1 MPAINSM
8 RQVLH
13 STTRPFPYESIHS
26 VLGIIAIP
34 GMMTGAILGGAS
46 VQQAA
51 RLQMIIVFMISACT
65 ALATIFTTFA
75 ALSIIVDGDD
85 RVRSERIDDRKQA
98 VWRAKD
104 AALGRVVCVLKGC
117 ARSLSGGKLKEQQSE
132 STPLLN

>member
-1 MPAINSM
+1 
-8 RQVLH
+8 
-13 STTRPFPYESIHS
+13 
-26 VLGIIAIP
+26 
-34 GMMTGAILGGAS
+34 MTGAILGGAS

-75 ALSIIVDGDD
+75 ALSIVVDRDD

-98 VWRAKD
+98 VWRAMD
-104 AALGRVVCVLKGC
+104 AALDWFVCVLKGF
-117 ARSLSGGKLKEQQSE
+117 AQSLSRRKPKEQQSE